1 MPIDTW
7 IWFIISSTALLI
19 IPGPTILLVVFYA
32 INQGRKVAVAMA
44 LGVALG
50 DFVAMTASLLGL
62 GMLVLA
68 SATLFT
74 VLKWVGAVYLIYLG
88 IKLLRSPP
96 PRFQQTETGDKS
108 GRELFMHAFTVTAL
122 NPKSITFFIAF
133 VPQFIDPAIGLTL
146 QFSVLVS
153 SFVILAALNTLAY
166 ALLADRLRSRIK
178 RPSVMKWLNRI
189 GGSALITMG
198 IISTTLKRG

>member
-1 MPIDTW
+1 MSAFARYHQGYNAAVAW
-7 IWFIISSTALLI
+7 LLI
-19 IPGPTILLVVFYA
+19 
-32 INQGRKVAVAMA
+32 
-44 LGVALG
+44 
-50 DFVAMTASLLGL
+50 SLLS
-62 GMLVLA
+62 LVRDGELLRLCHQPLRK
-68 SATLFT
+68 SYNR
-74 VLKWVGAVYLIYLG
+74 KLG

-189 GGSALITMG
+189 GGSALIAMG
-198 IISTTLKRG
+198 IISTTLKRS